1 MSSNPLLGL
10 KEHGQSVWLDNI
22 NRELIEQGGLASLIR
37 EDGVCGV
44 TSNPAIFK
52 VAMTEGA
59 AYDPQFRELART
71 GIDVKELYE
80 RMAIKDIQDA
90 ADLLREVYDASDS
103 TDGFVSLEVS
113 PHLAHDT
120 QGTIDEA
127 VRLWQAVERPNVLI
141 KIPGTPEGVP
151 AIEAC
156 LTRGINVNVT
166 LLFSLEAHRQV
177 IEAYLAAM
185 ETRLDRGE
193 SLRVASVASFF
204 LSRIDSKVDNLLG
217 KIVEPDSAA
226 DEARALKGR
235 AAVANA
241 KLAYRLWQEM
251 FADDR
256 WGRLK
261 QAGAG
266 VQKPLWASTST
277 KNPEYSDVKYVE
289 TLIGPQTINTMP
301 DETLNAFRDHGHVAN
316 TVEIDL
322 DDERNALSRL
332 ERLGI
337 DMDRVTDELAVE
349 GVEKFIKPFDVLMQA
364 LEEKR
369 RVLAG

>member
-141 KIPGTPEGVP
+141 KIPGTSEGVP

-193 SLRVASVASFF
+193 SLRVASVASCVPR
-204 LSRIDSKVDNLLG
+204 SS
-217 KIVEPDSAA
+217 
-226 DEARALKGR
+226 
-235 AAVANA
+235 
-241 KLAYRLWQEM
+241 
-251 FADDR
+251 
-256 WGRLK
+256 
-261 QAGAG
+261 
-266 VQKPLWASTST
+266 
-277 KNPEYSDVKYVE
+277 
-289 TLIGPQTINTMP
+289 
-301 DETLNAFRDHGHVAN
+301 
-316 TVEIDL
+316 
-322 DDERNALSRL
+322 
-332 ERLGI
+332 
-337 DMDRVTDELAVE
+337 
-349 GVEKFIKPFDVLMQA
+349 
-364 LEEKR
+364 
-369 RVLAG
+369 